1 MSELGPNADL
11 IGRAGSREHLA
22 TPALVLDVD
31 RLEANIESMA
41 RYAETHGFALRPTV
55 KIHKCAEIARR
66 QIGAGATIGVC
77 CATLAEAEAMVDA
90 GIPGVMLF
98 QPVTT
103 PEKVARVAALNARAD
118 DFLVAVDSAA
128 NARALS
134 DAARQQDRDLQLLVD
149 VEVGGGRTGIA
160 HEDEAVALVHLIREM
175 SGASYAGVQAYVGS
189 NQTIVDYDER
199 SRVTRDHYAPLAHL
213 VARLRD
219 EGLEPPIVSGGGT
232 GTHAIEADIDLIT
245 EVQVGTYVFMDL
257 NYMDVVMRPDDPHP
271 FRPALFVR
279 TTVISSAQRGF
290 AVTDAGVKEVD
301 GFLGPRMP
309 ALGRGPEDASYS
321 LVGDDMGRVD
331 FASPHDQLQEGEA
344 LELIP
349 PHCWL
354 TAAMYPVYHC
364 VRGDA
369 LVDIWPLVGWVNH

>member
-1 MSELGPNADL
+1 LECAAQRWLRLRRG
-11 IGRAGSREHLA
+11 GRW
-22 TPALVLDVD
+22 
-31 RLEANIESMA
+31 
-41 RYAETHGFALRPTV
+41 YF
-55 KIHKCAEIARR
+55 
-66 QIGAGATIGVC
+66 
-77 CATLAEAEAMVDA
+77 
-90 GIPGVMLF
+90 GVMLF

-103 PEKVARVAALNARAD
+103 PDKIARVAALNARAD

-134 DAARQQDRDLQLLVD
+134 DAARQHDRDLQLLVD

-160 HEDEAVALVHLIREM
+160 HEDEAVALAHLIREL
-175 SGASYAGVQAYVGS
+175 SGASYGGVQAYVGS

-199 SRVTRDHYAPLAHL
+199 SRITRDHYAPLAHL

-232 GTHAIEADIDLIT
+232 GTHAIEADIGLTT

-257 NYMDVVMRPDDPHP
+257 NYMDVVMRPDGPHP
-271 FRPALFVR
+271 FQPALFVR
-279 TTVISSAQRGF
+279 TTVISAAQHGF
-290 AVTDAGVKEVD
+290 ALTDAGVKEVD

-309 ALGRGPEDASYS
+309 AISRGPEGASYS
-321 LVGDDMGRVD
+321 LIGDDMGRVD
-331 FASPHDQLQEGEA
+331 FASPHDQLQEGDA

-354 TAAMYPVYHC
+354 TAAMYPGYHC
-364 VRGDA
+364 VRDDT
-369 LVDIWPLVGWVNH
+369 LVDIWPLVGRVNH